1 MRSNLSRREF
11 HKLTSAAFSGMVAGT
26 MFGCSS
32 ENKPAGKDGGAAGG
46 AAVAAAAIHAC
57 RGLNDCKGQGADK
70 QNACAGQG
78 SCATAKQHECAT
90 QNDCKHQGGCGEAPG
105 YNDCK
110 TKGGCAV
117 PMSAGMWEKAR
128 ARFEQQMKEEGK
140 QFGAAPAA
148 PARIIPWTD
157 CDGKSRPPLRG
168 IPTGA

>member
-11 HKLTSAAFSGMVAGT
+11 HKLTSAAFSGLVAGT
-26 MFGCSS
+26 LAGCSS
-32 ENKPAGKDGGAAGG
+32 DKNDKNAGG
-46 AAVAAAAIHAC
+46 AQAGAAMAVAAGIHAC

-78 SCATAKQHECAT
+78 ACATVKHECAT
-90 QNDCKHQGGCGEAPG
+90 ANDCKHQGGCGEAPG

-148 PARIIPWTD
+148 KA
-157 CDGKSRPPLRG
+157 G
-168 IPTGA
+168 

>member
-1 MRSNLSRREF
+1 MRNFLSRRDF
-11 HKLTSAAFSGMVAGT
+11 NLLTSAAFGGMVAGT

-32 ENKPAGKDGGAAGG
+32 QKNEKNAGG
-46 AAVAAAAIHAC
+46 GHAGAVVAVAAGVHAC
-57 RGLNDCKGQGADK
+57 RGLNDCKAEGADK

-78 SCATAKQHECAT
+78 SCAAVKHDCAT
-90 QNDCKHQGGCGEAPG
+90 QNDCKRQGGCGEAPG

-128 ARFEQQMKEEGK
+128 ARFEQQMKSEGK

-148 PARIIPWTD
+148 
-157 CDGKSRPPLRG
+157 K
-168 IPTGA
+168 TG